1 MKAARRAILLVLLV
15 LAAAALAGVLLTR
28 DRGNSD
34 RASRSQPGSNPAAV
48 VVDTSPLDT
57 ATQISRLAVTS
68 EEIQYA
74 QDATRLGDRS
84 VDIAFA
90 LALLDAGQ
98 RPPVLTP
105 ETQQLAKRVKEAQ
118 DRLKADKDQV
128 AQLSQKVKET
138 RGAAAAT
145 LPQQLELAQAQTS
158 LDEDELKDS
167 QQDLVRAGGDAR
179 GKVQQLLDEHEASVQ
194 HSESVQPGAGAAGA
208 VETPQSRSIVAQ
220 FRAWSSL
227 RAKAKLL
234 RQAEGDALAGA
245 HALAQTHDALK
256 QQVTAEESEMHA
268 PHPAAS
274 AASAASDKSTID
286 TAKAAPAALPLLQH
300 LSNDKKILIELDNRI
315 QTEQQLADTYD
326 KWLALVQTR
335 QRTFLH
341 GLLESLLGVLL
352 ICFFIVLA
360 NAWVHRF
367 FSNLAPERRQLR
379 AMRTVVVLAMEALGV
394 ALILIL
400 ILGSPSQLAT
410 GLALAGAGLTVAL
423 QDFIVGFFGWFILMR
438 KNGIRPGDWVE
449 INGVGGQVLEV
460 GPLHT
465 VLLETGNLS
474 NSGHPTGRKVTFV
487 NSFAIQGH
495 YFNFSTSGQW
505 FWDELQVQ
513 IAEGKDAYAIA
524 EEIRQLVAKET
535 EKNAPL
541 AEQDWTHVTSD
552 STMRP
557 FSAAPTVSVQPSILN
572 SNINV
577 VVRYLTRAN
586 ERYEVRSRLNR
597 AVVGLVHGETI
608 PETAAGKPSA
618 DSGAKRA

>member
-1 MKAARRAILLVLLV
+1 MKSARRAILLVLLV

-34 RASRSQPGSNPAAV
+34 RALHSQPGSNPASV

-57 ATQISRLAVTS
+57 ATQLSRLAVTP

-98 RPPVLTP
+98 HPPVLTP
-105 ETQQLAKRVKEAQ
+105 ETQQLAGRVKEAA
-118 DRLKADKDQV
+118 DRLKADKDEV
-128 AQLSQKVKET
+128 ARLSQKVKEPH
-138 RGAAAAT
+138 GSGDGT

-179 GKVQQLLDEHEASVQ
+179 GKIQQLLDEHEASVK
-194 HSESVQPGAGAAGA
+194 HSESVQAGSGAAGS
-208 VETPQSRSIVAQ
+208 VENSQSRSIVAQ

-227 RAKAKLL
+227 SAKAKLL
-234 RQAEGDALAGA
+234 RQAEGDTLGST
-245 HALAQTHDALK
+245 HALTQTHETLK
-256 QQVTAEESEMHA
+256 QQVKAEESEMHA

-274 AASAASDKSTID
+274 GASAASDSSTTD
-286 TAKAAPAALPLLQH
+286 KVKAAAAALPLLQH

-315 QTEQQLADTYD
+315 QTEQQLADTYG
-326 KWLALVQTR
+326 KWLALVQSR

-341 GLLESLLGVLL
+341 GLLELLLAVFL
-352 ICFFIVLA
+352 ICVLIVLA
-360 NAWVHRF
+360 NTWMHRF
-367 FSNLAPERRQLR
+367 FTQLAPERRQLR
-379 AMRTVVVLAMEALGV
+379 AMRTVAVFATEALGV

-465 VLLETGNLS
+465 VLLETGTMS
-474 NSGHPTGRKVTFV
+474 ASGHPTGRKVTFV

-513 IAEGKDAYAIA
+513 IPEGKDAYAIA

-535 EKNAPL
+535 EKNVPL

-597 AVVGLVHGETI
+597 AVVGLVHGQAI
-608 PETAAGKPSA
+608 PETAVGKSSA
-618 DSGAKRA
+618 DSGAKQA

>member
-1 MKAARRAILLVLLV
+1 MKGARKAILLGLLV

-28 DRGNSD
+28 DQGTSD
-34 RASRSQPGSNPAAV
+34 RASHPKPGSNPASV
-48 VVDTSPLDT
+48 VVDTGPLDT
-57 ATQISRLAVTS
+57 ATQLSRLAATP

-98 RPPVLTP
+98 RPPVVTP
-105 ETQQLAKRVKEAQ
+105 ETQQLAKRVKEAE
-118 DRLKADKDQV
+118 DRLKADKDSV
-128 AQLSQKVKET
+128 AQLSQKVKEA
-138 RGAAAAT
+138 RGPGAAT

-194 HSESVQPGAGAAGA
+194 HSESVQPGSGGVGA
-208 VETPQSRSIVAQ
+208 VENPQSRSIVAQ

-227 RAKAKLL
+227 SAKAKLL
-234 RQAEGDALAGA
+234 RQADRDALASI

-256 QQVTAEESEMHA
+256 QQVKADESEMYG

-274 AASAASDKSTID
+274 AASVATDKSATD
-286 TAKAAPAALPLLQH
+286 TAKAPAGLPLLQH

-315 QTEQQLADTYD
+315 QTEQQLADTYG
-326 KWLALVQTR
+326 KWLALVQSR

-341 GLLESLLGVLL
+341 GLLESLLGVFL

-379 AMRTVVVLAMEALGV
+379 AMRTVAVLAMEALGV

-465 VLLETGNLS
+465 VLLETGTMS
-474 NSGHPTGRKVTFV
+474 ASGHPTGRKVTFV

-513 IAEGKDAYAIA
+513 IPEGKDAYAIA

-597 AVVGLVHGETI
+597 AVVGLVHGQAI

-618 DSGAKRA
+618 DSGAKQA